1 MALST
6 IGWPRMR
13 SPWSWLAIG
22 PGSWLPGS
30 HWLFWVEEAGLARP
44 GLVRGGK
51 WVVRRAVRTLQ
62 ACNCDVSLGWQPS
75 PCPLQPARVCSS
87 RTLVPSFSGSLSR
100 SVVVTHCSE
109 VISKTSLTFVLEC
122 PYFWLP
128 PPPST
133 SETQLSQHFN
143 IINFEKAPHRLLL
156 CPPLPSLCL
165 SMRYLRSALSLTLSL
180 TDV

>member
-1 MALST
+1 MVRRWQPGQDTHALVV
-6 IGWPRMR
+6 IARCH
-13 SPWSWLAIG
+13 WSSGQLGELLLVVVGQNMVRLASG
-22 PGSWLPGS
+22 C
-30 HWLFWVEEAGLARP
+30 EE
-44 GLVRGGK
+44 GGE
-51 WVVRRAVRTLQ
+51 RAVRTLQ
-62 ACNCDVSLGWQPS
+62 GCNCDVSPGSPS
-75 PCPLQPARVCSS
+75 PLQPGVECSS

-143 IINFEKAPHRLLL
+143 IINFEKGRPRLLL
-156 CPPLPSLCL
+156 CLLCPP
-165 SMRYLRSALSLTLSL
+165 Y
-180 TDV
+180 V

>member
-1 MALST
+1 MA
-6 IGWPRMR
+6 
-13 SPWSWLAIG
+13 
-22 PGSWLPGS
+22 
-30 HWLFWVEEAGLARP
+30 VEE
-44 GLVRGGK
+44 GGEE
-51 WVVRRAVRTLQ
+51 ALH
-62 ACNCDVSLGWQPS
+62 ACNCDVSQGWQPS

-143 IINFEKAPHRLLL
+143 IINFEKGRDRLLL
-156 CPPLPSLCL
+156 CPLLPSICL
-165 SMRYLRSALSLTLSL
+165 SMKYLRSALSLSL
-180 TDV
+180 RLMFN